1 MSGNLKLWEMQIK
14 LRVLQSLLTDFAN
27 KKDNDR
33 TKKTKKVVDILLD
46 TLDIIASLLDII
58 K

>member
-1 MSGNLKLWEMQIK
+1 MSGNLKLWERQIK

-33 TKKTKKVVDILLD
+33 TKKAKKVVDILLD
-46 TLDIIASLLDII
+46 TIDIIASLLDII